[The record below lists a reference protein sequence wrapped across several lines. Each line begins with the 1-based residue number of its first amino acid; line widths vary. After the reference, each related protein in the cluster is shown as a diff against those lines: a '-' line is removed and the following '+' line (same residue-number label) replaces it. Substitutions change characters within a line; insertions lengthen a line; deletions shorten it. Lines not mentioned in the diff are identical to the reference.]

1 MEKTKSEDYSSKE
14 DEKTSKENLPVEK
27 PAESSQ
33 IIEIATKKLPWYKS
47 LFFDTKDLFKNPLFL
62 MQVIGGLVSSWAMAV
77 KSTFGQK
84 YLEIQFDLT
93 ASEASKLKVY
103 YIITL
108 CLGFAIGGLVVKI
121 GKLKA
126 LGYRIQKSFHLIK
139 CLI

>member
-1 MEKTKSEDYSSKE
+1 MEKTKSEDKSSKE

-27 PAESSQ
+27 PTESSQ
-33 IIEIATKKLPWYKS
+33 IIEINTKKLPWYKS

-108 CLGFAIGGLVVKI
+108 CLGFATGGLVVKI

-126 LGYRIQKSFHLIK
+126 LGYWIQK
-139 CLI
+139 